1 MAGIYIHIPF
11 CKQACHYCNFHFATS
26 LRYKDQ
32 MLEAIIKELLL
43 RKEFFGA
50 GKNIET
56 VYFGGGTP
64 SLLSADD
71 INRLFEIIF
80 KNFKIDALQE
90 VTFEAN
96 PDDLTPIYLK
106 SLTSTPVSRLSIGLQ
121 SFHEEDLKWMN
132 RAHHAAQSKACLADA
147 LDLGFQDLS
156 VDLIYGSPTTTNE
169 MWYENLTEVLN
180 YGIEHISA
188 YCLTVE
194 EKTLLNKMIKT
205 GKSVPVD
212 NNKGATQFLMLIE
225 YLAAQGFEQYEI
237 SNFAQNKRYAKHNT
251 SYWQGEPYLGI
262 GPSAHSYRGSERSW
276 NIANNQQYIQRIDK
290 NELPLEFEILSNED
304 LFNEAIMTGLR
315 TIWGVSADTLKSI
328 DNQFFIEFEKSVQE
342 FINSGKVIIQEGSYA
357 LTRSGKLM
365 ADRIASDLFIT
376 TP

>member
-1 MAGIYIHIPF
+1 
-11 CKQACHYCNFHFATS
+11 
-26 LRYKDQ
+26 
-32 MLEAIIKELLL
+32 
-43 RKEFFGA
+43 
-50 GKNIET
+50 
-56 VYFGGGTP
+56 
-64 SLLSADD
+64 
-71 INRLFEIIF
+71 
-80 KNFKIDALQE
+80 
-90 VTFEAN
+90 
-96 PDDLTPIYLK
+96 
-106 SLTSTPVSRLSIGLQ
+106 
-121 SFHEEDLKWMN
+121 
-132 RAHHAAQSKACLADA
+132 
-147 LDLGFQDLS
+147 
-156 VDLIYGSPTTTNE
+156 
-169 MWYENLTEVLN
+169 
-180 YGIEHISA
+180 
-188 YCLTVE
+188 
-194 EKTLLNKMIKT
+194 MIKT

>member
-1 MAGIYIHIPF
+1 
-11 CKQACHYCNFHFATS
+11 
-26 LRYKDQ
+26 

-132 RAHHAAQSKACLADA
+132 RAHHAAQ
-147 LDLGFQDLS
+147 
-156 VDLIYGSPTTTNE
+156 
-169 MWYENLTEVLN
+169 
-180 YGIEHISA
+180 
-188 YCLTVE
+188 
-194 EKTLLNKMIKT
+194 
-205 GKSVPVD
+205 
-212 NNKGATQFLMLIE
+212 
-225 YLAAQGFEQYEI
+225 
-237 SNFAQNKRYAKHNT
+237 
-251 SYWQGEPYLGI
+251 
-262 GPSAHSYRGSERSW
+262 
-276 NIANNQQYIQRIDK
+276 
-290 NELPLEFEILSNED
+290 
-304 LFNEAIMTGLR
+304 
-315 TIWGVSADTLKSI
+315 
-328 DNQFFIEFEKSVQE
+328 
-342 FINSGKVIIQEGSYA
+342 
-357 LTRSGKLM
+357 
-365 ADRIASDLFIT
+365 
-376 TP
+376 